1 MPTQYSDNTNNINS
15 VINLFFLQSN
25 STEFN
30 NHIILPK
37 LWFSSDHTPLTVD
50 NSINK
55 EFIQEKHW
63 TIIKHSKEKSKF
75 TLDLIKAIGNIK
87 TTIIVNKDVLENIV
101 QEYTRISKSIWY
113 KYSRVVKIT
122 RQFKNW

>member
-1 MPTQYSDNTNNINS
+1 MLTQYSDNTNDINP

-37 LWFSSDHTPLTVD
+37 LWFFSDHTPLTVD

-63 TIIKHSKEKSKF
+63 TIIKNSKEKSKF
-75 TLDLIKAIGNIK
+75 TLDLIKAVRNIK

-122 RQFKNW
+122 RQFMNW